1 MNKDY
6 DCLGGE
12 CGDDDGSHQCLL
24 ENKCADKAL
33 ELRVDKWDI
42 YPGYVSD
49 INGIPLN
56 DIAIITLETP
66 VNFTKFIQP
75 ICLPTLDNINS
86 KEEKFTISGWGNTAT
101 GLERFRPSQVLQYLV
116 VEKVDHQDCE
126 VSLNKSLAQN
136 QMCIQSLEDGSA
148 PCQGDSGG
156 PVASFELDRRQLFG
170 VISFGSSLCG
180 NLLPTV
186 VAKIDEGTL
195 RWIRGIVPEIII
207 M

>member
-1 MNKDY
+1 MRQCHIILPSYHICIVTRGKDFIPDLSLHSSKDY
-6 DCLGGE
+6 DCFGGE

-86 KEEKFTISGWGNTAT
+86 KEEKFTISGWGNTAK

-126 VSLNKSLAQN
+126 VSLNKYVN
-136 QMCIQSLEDGSA
+136 MYIY
-148 PCQGDSGG
+148 
-156 PVASFELDRRQLFG
+156 VSFL
-170 VISFGSSLCG
+170 SFVLYS
-180 NLLPTV
+180 
-186 VAKIDEGTL
+186 
-195 RWIRGIVPEIII
+195 
-207 M
+207 